1 MYHASVQIPPHAAMS
16 IPHYIGI
23 AAGWGVVLIVAFFII
38 FLWLCIRVIT
48 QSNRIN
54 DLIATI
60 GRIEREKT
68 TIYETTKGDRFYG
81 RPENRDFLRER
92 GAQRVRSMLN
102 SFRDPGR
109 QHGNSNA

>member
-38 FLWLCIRVIT
+38 FLWLCVRVIT

-54 DLIATI
+54 DLLSTI
-60 GRIEREKT
+60 NHLKQEKT
-68 TIYETTKGDRFYG
+68 AIYDTMKGDRLYG
-81 RPENRDFLRER
+81 RPENRDYLRER